1 MQIKMKKS
9 IAYLALPL
17 LALAVA
23 AAAFFAGA
31 FTASAAQ
38 LGSEQPQI
46 YCTYVDQ
53 NGNEADGNS
62 LSAGTYDVS
71 FNLSG
76 VESFSVLQ
84 ITASYDPSVTV
95 APQASQLLSD
105 DPAVGASSMGEVIG
119 GGSIVLGFVA
129 DGSDCSQINSGGTR
143 IATVTMTF
151 AEPCDASDLINAD
164 VNPNLTFLQASY
176 ADGFDD
182 SYALDTEFD
191 GYDGALY
198 QMSCDITPAVA
209 PDAFDISGQIKIAID
224 VTGADTSVGIV
235 GINVA
240 VTDESG
246 AVIADA
252 VTDENGYYTLA
263 GVPAGEYKMLVSG
276 PTTVDRTVTLQ
287 VTGNKVVGEL
297 GIVVCDYNKDGAIDT
312 TDKLIFSDAFI
323 GNVSEYSIYCNF
335 NDDTNVDAT
344 DKLIFSSFFNKSVV
358 YSDVTF

>member
-1 MQIKMKKS
+1 
-9 IAYLALPL
+9 
-17 LALAVA
+17 
-23 AAAFFAGA
+23 
-31 FTASAAQ
+31 
-38 LGSEQPQI
+38 
-46 YCTYVDQ
+46 
-53 NGNEADGNS
+53 
-62 LSAGTYDVS
+62 
-71 FNLSG
+71 
-76 VESFSVLQ
+76 
-84 ITASYDPSVTV
+84 
-95 APQASQLLSD
+95 
-105 DPAVGASSMGEVIG
+105 
-119 GGSIVLGFVA
+119 
-129 DGSDCSQINSGGTR
+129 
-143 IATVTMTF
+143 MTF

-297 GIVVCDYNKDGAIDT
+297 EIVVCDYNKDGAIDT
-312 TDKLIFSDAFI
+312 TDKLIFSDALI